1 MANIRHYATL
11 SEEKTVVNDGLESIV
26 IMKDLAD
33 IPGGVVLNV
42 TEDEQYEATGV
53 IPAGTLIGYNDETGY
68 FPNPSDADDLVGV
81 LKHSVL
87 TKDPRAAVMT
97 MGQVNAAVIL
107 ENELYSEEKLKTYA
121 AKLPLI
127 NFAYM
132 PKEAA
137 Q

>member
-42 TEDEQYEATGV
+42 TGQYEATGV

-107 ENELYSEEKLKTYA
+107 ENELYSEEELKTYA
-121 AKLPLI
+121 AKLPQI

-132 PKEAA
+132 PKGAA

>member
-42 TEDEQYEATGV
+42 TGQYESTGV

-107 ENELYSEEKLKTYA
+107 ENELYSEEELKTYA
-121 AKLPLI
+121 EKLPQI